1 LFPFPGFRVSSFEFS
16 VSEQP
21 VSNLPKISGNFRL
34 PFPRPAR
41 RSIHVRIRT
50 MQDPLTGRP
59 TRLCGSRLPGAAD
72 RAALLGGHRRR
83 LRALDQLVAAAGQ
96 CGIRA
101 DQDRDFVLLA
111 EDEVSLLE
119 NAGGHWAALGA
130 AIRAFRALLPLMRLD
145 LFGFAADGGDL
156 FETNTPQLVRVGGGV
171 EALAFASADA
181 SVYKFF
187 YFREGGE
194 VGSGFSFTAGED
206 GALQAIAVPGSYRL
220 LLEKLLLI
228 HVIGLPTE
236 IVGLTPEGILIVKQ
250 PLGQPLPQGDDTSRL
265 LPPGL
270 IEIPSRFL
278 RADRDHPRLY
288 FLSASDGDA
297 SDAEG
302 DADGNES
309 GEGNESADES
319 GSADGSGAADGRG
332 EAAEDRDAG
341 GGPARAWLVADFHAR
356 NFVRGADGALHV
368 IDLVAAPW
376 PEPPGGPLIADWLA
390 RVRADPQ
397 AGALGVVADEEL

>member
-1 LFPFPGFRVSSFEFS
+1 
-16 VSEQP
+16 
-21 VSNLPKISGNFRL
+21 
-34 PFPRPAR
+34 
-41 RSIHVRIRT
+41 

-59 TRLCGSRLPGAAD
+59 TRLCGSRLPGADD
-72 RAALLGGHRRR
+72 RAALLGGHRQR
-83 LRALDQLVAAAGQ
+83 LWALDQLVAAAGQ

-101 DQDRDFVLLA
+101 DQDRDFVLLP

-119 NAGGHWAALGA
+119 SAGGNWAALGE

-145 LFGFAADGGDL
+145 VFGFAADGGDL

-171 EALAFASADA
+171 EALAFASNDA
-181 SVYKFF
+181 SIYKFF
-187 YFREGGE
+187 YFRESGE
-194 VGSGFSFTAGED
+194 VGSGFRFTPGED
-206 GALQAIAVPGSYRL
+206 GALQADAVPGSYRL

-228 HVIGLPTE
+228 HEIGMPTE
-236 IVGLTPEGILIVKQ
+236 IVGITPEGILIVKQ

-278 RADRDHPRLY
+278 RANRDHPRLF
-288 FLSASDGDA
+288 FLSTD
-297 SDAEG
+297 
-302 DADGNES
+302 
-309 GEGNESADES
+309 
-319 GSADGSGAADGRG
+319 
-332 EAAEDRDAG
+332 
-341 GGPARAWLVADFHAR
+341 GGPAQAWLVADLHAR

-390 RVRADPQ
+390 RVCKNPA
-397 AGALGVVADEEL
+397 AGALGAVADAEL